1 MTRADRLRELKG
13 SKKQKKTRKRRGG
26 ACESNAQTEKSAKS
40 SDMNTL
46 GEI

>member
-13 SKKQKKTRKRRGG
+13 SKKQKKTRKRRGT
-26 ACESNAQTEKSAKS
+26 CESNTQTEKSAKS
-40 SDMNTL
+40 SDINTL